1 MVPGSPP
8 LAVSSKTT
16 IFTNPERLPSPTYSV
31 RSRLRVMKRSDAA
44 DLCNPYDPRA
54 RPGST
59 RTPKDPP
66 RGRPRDVLRWSWI
79 STGQHPDGA
88 SSAGHCRVAWRPS
101 RTPRFAPRRPL
112 LGPGQSK
119 PIGIRARSAFAAQ
132 EPPSWMR
139 HDESRRIVDREAL
152 PRPAWFAHLLSWVRG
167 PGGWRGRRARALSRR
182 DRTHP
187 PDTPLAQAARLLG
200 PPLAFPR
207 EGVRDWPHPRCFP
220 SEELPEGLNLARQA
234 ETDPDRPEGELLSTG
249 CSHPVEKEPSPFL
262 SRPDPALMS
271 REEQR
276 PGHWR
281 RSAR

>member
-16 IFTNPERLPSPTYSV
+16 IFTNPERLPSPAYSF
-31 RSRLRVMKRSDAA
+31 RSRLRVMKRSGAA

-59 RTPKDPP
+59 RTPIDPP

-152 PRPAWFAHLLSWVRG
+152 PRPAWFAHLLSWARG

-182 DRTHP
+182 DRTH
-187 PDTPLAQAARLLG
+187 RG
-200 PPLAFPR
+200 
-207 EGVRDWPHPRCFP
+207 
-220 SEELPEGLNLARQA
+220 RQA
-234 ETDPDRPEGELLSTG
+234 PRLRRLPGFQGRRSLSPTKG
-249 CSHPVEKEPSPFL
+249 SAIGRTQGAFHQGSSP
-262 SRPDPALMS
+262 RG
-271 REEQR
+271 RIW
-276 PGHWR
+276 PGKPRQILTARRVNSCPQVVPILWR
-281 RSAR
+281 RSPRLFYPAQTLR

>member
-16 IFTNPERLPSPTYSV
+16 IFTNPERLPSPAYSF
-31 RSRLRVMKRSDAA
+31 RSRLRVMERSGAA

-152 PRPAWFAHLLSWVRG
+152 PRPAWFAHLLSWARG

-182 DRTHP
+182 DRTHRARHP
-187 PDTPLAQAARLLG
+187 ACAGCPASRAAARFPPRRGPRLAAPKVLSIIRSSPRGWIWLG
-200 PPLAFPR
+200 KPR
-207 EGVRDWPHPRCFP
+207 QI
-220 SEELPEGLNLARQA
+220 LTAR
-234 ETDPDRPEGELLSTG
+234 R
-249 CSHPVEKEPSPFL
+249 VSPCPQVVPIL
-262 SRPDPALMS
+262 
-271 REEQR
+271 
-276 PGHWR
+276 WR
-281 RSAR
+281 RRPRLFYPAQTLR